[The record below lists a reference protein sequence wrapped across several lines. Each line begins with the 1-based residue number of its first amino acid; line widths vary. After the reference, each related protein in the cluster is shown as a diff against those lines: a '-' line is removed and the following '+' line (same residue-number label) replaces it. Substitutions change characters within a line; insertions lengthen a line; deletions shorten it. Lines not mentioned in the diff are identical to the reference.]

1 MFIVEDIESTTHVLF
16 TGSTNSILRPSPV
29 PNVFRQFLFP
39 PLATL
44 FQLVFWILDKSG
56 YFVEIG
62 VSEYHISI
70 IQTLCMMPSW
80 LNYSCNFFIYT
91 LANASFRKDLK
102 LVLTS
107 WRSCLPGSRA
117 AARGGN
123 DYSQSTGMSSLSDS
137 HPLTNTQAS
146 TTDGK

>member
-1 MFIVEDIESTTHVLF
+1 MYYLKVAQIAYCNHLRTKCFQSIFI
-16 TGSTNSILRPSPV
+16 SP
-29 PNVFRQFLFP
+29 LG
-39 PLATL
+39 TL

-56 YFVEIG
+56 YFIEIG

-107 WRSCLPGSRA
+107 WRSCLPGNRA
-117 AARGGN
+117 AAGAGK

-137 HPLTNTQAS
+137 HPLTHRQES
-146 TTDGK
+146 TADGK